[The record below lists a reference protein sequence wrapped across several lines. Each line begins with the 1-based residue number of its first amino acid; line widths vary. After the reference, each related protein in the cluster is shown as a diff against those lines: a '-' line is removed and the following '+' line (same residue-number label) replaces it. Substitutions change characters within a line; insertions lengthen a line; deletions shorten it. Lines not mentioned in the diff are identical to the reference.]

1 MSFRPTVS
9 VYAEGRITDLMLFKN
24 PRAQTLLFSA
34 LEIGCGYAG
43 CGRREYLL
51 RRYGAERFDI
61 FLCPERIPNTE
72 EGLKS
77 LEACSELPLLVDLA
91 SRSIY
96 CSDRALSEGE
106 LRRLPDL
113 SREAWFF
120 RLSAPDWE
128 ERFLAAIERGRID
141 LSRAKRLAAGV

>member
-9 VYAEGRITDLMLFKN
+9 VYAGGRIADIRFYRN
-24 PRAQTLLFSA
+24 APAETLLFSA
-34 LEIGCGYAG
+34 LELALEYRGVKT
-43 CGRREYLL
+43 REEFLL
-51 RRYGAERFDI
+51 RRYGAVSFDI
-61 FLCPERIPNTE
+61 LLFPERIPNTE
-72 EGLKS
+72 VGLKS
-77 LEACSELPLLVDLA
+77 LEAASELPILVDLA

-96 CSDRALSEGE
+96 CSDRALSATE

-128 ERFLAAIERGRID
+128 ERFLSAIERGRID
-141 LSRAKRLAAGV
+141 LTRARP

>member
-9 VYAEGRITDLMLFKN
+9 VYAEGRIADVMLFKN
-24 PRAQTLLFSA
+24 PRAETLLFTA
-34 LEIGCGYAG
+34 LAIGREYAG

-72 EGLKS
+72 AGLKII
-77 LEACSELPLLVDLA
+77 EACSELPILVDLA

-96 CSDRALSEGE
+96 CADRALSESE
-106 LRRLPDL
+106 LRALPDL
-113 SREAWFF
+113 SLDKWFF

-128 ERFLAAIERGRID
+128 ERFLSAIERGRID
-141 LSRAKRLAAGV
+141 LTRARPS

>member
-9 VYAEGRITDLMLFKN
+9 VYAGGRIADIRFFRN
-24 PRAQTLLFSA
+24 ASAETLLFSA
-34 LEIGCGYAG
+34 LELALEYRGVKT
-43 CGRREYLL
+43 REEFLL
-51 RRYGAERFDI
+51 RRYGAVSFDI
-61 FLCPERIPNTE
+61 LLFPERIPNTE
-72 EGLKS
+72 EGLKR
-77 LEACSELPLLVDLA
+77 LEAASELPILVDLA

-96 CSDRALSEGE
+96 CSDRALSAAE

-128 ERFLAAIERGRID
+128 ERFLSAIERGRID
-141 LSRAKRLAAGV
+141 LTRALP